1 MNGIGQ
7 WNLVAYII
15 EKTGAANTVYAALIT
30 AGGLILCM
38 VIAYFLGSL
47 NFGVIISQNQFHDD
61 VRAHGSGNAGTT
73 NMLRTYGKKA
83 AVLTL
88 LGDMGKALIAVGLG
102 HLIFCIDV
110 AQVSESGELIARY
123 FDPIGA
129 ALAGISVMIGHMF
142 PCFFNFKGGKGVA
155 TAAMVILML
164 DLLNPLHNHI
174 PFVFF
179 ACFVTFAIIVIGT
192 KYVSLASIMGMI
204 LYPIVYTAFNASGFA
219 SLITVLMAV
228 LVVWAHRSNIK
239 RLKDGKESKISLGK
253 KKPKAEPVASAEPAD
268 QSASPDAPSA
278 PAEET
283 PTPAKKKAPPVFV
296 VEQPETFTYED
307 DGKHQF
313 VTCTGCGHLIPQSRE
328 VCLYCKT
335 KNAQYIP
342 ELEAEDTGKK
352 SKKKA
357 KK

>member
-15 EKTGAANTVYAALIT
+15 EKTGTANTVYAALIT
-30 AGGLILCM
+30 AGGLVLCM
-38 VIAYFLGSL
+38 TLAYFLGSL
-47 NFGVIISQNQFHDD
+47 NFGVIISQNKFHDD
-61 VRAHGSGNAGTT
+61 VRTHGSGNAGTT

-83 AVLTL
+83 AVFTL
-88 LGDMGKALIAVGLG
+88 LGDMLKALVAVGIG

-110 AQVSESGELIARY
+110 AQVNEAGELVARY

-142 PCFFNFKGGKGVA
+142 PCFFKFKGGKGVA
-155 TAAMVILML
+155 TAAMVVLML
-164 DLLNPLHNHI
+164 DLLNPLHNHV
-174 PFVFF
+174 PFVFL
-179 ACFVTFAIIVIGT
+179 ACFATFAIIVIGT
-192 KYVSLASIMGMI
+192 KYVSLASIMGI
-204 LYPIVYTAFNASGFA
+204 SLYPIIYTAFNASGFA
-219 SLITVLMAV
+219 SLITVLMAL

-253 KKPKAEPVASAEPAD
+253 KKAEPVGEPA
-268 QSASPDAPSA
+268 QPSA
-278 PAEET
+278 KPVKSEIEVAPIEET
-283 PTPAKKKAPPVFV
+283 PAPTKKKAPPVFV
-296 VEQPETFTYED
+296 VEESEAFTYED
-307 DGKHQF
+307 DGKHEF

-335 KNAQYIP
+335 KNTQYIP
-342 ELEAEDTGKK
+342 SPTPEDSIKK